1 MKKTIYVCPKCGK
14 ALNFS
19 DNPEYTF
26 QCFDCDEDF
35 YAFEAVEKEFD
46 RIEGVKDFTNLVD
59 VAERIN
65 AIKNQVIEENTKLV
79 AIKSND
85 IIGQIGEYIYATI
98 KPVLESKIT
107 NNSKFRENTEIRTM
121 HLKFNFLPDGYSYH
135 KTTPYNAS
143 LVLCHAGCYSTMVC
157 FNKDLCIVVDD
168 AEVVER
174 ERRVLPDIVAEWK
187 QFKDSMNHVIPEA
200 IDAYNKSNAKQAEE
214 TQKRMDVI
222 NNFKL

>member
-35 YAFEAVEKEFD
+35 YSFEAVEKEFD

-59 VAERIN
+59 VAARIN
-65 AIKNQVIEENTKLV
+65 AIKNQVVEESTKLV

-98 KPVLESKIT
+98 KPVLESKII
-107 NNSKFRENTEIRTM
+107 NNSKFRENAEIRTM
-121 HLKFNFLPDGYSYH
+121 HLKFNFLPDDYKYH
-135 KTTPYNAS
+135 RTTPYNAS
-143 LVLCHAGCYSTMVC
+143 LVLCGAGCHSTMVC
-157 FNKDLCIVVDD
+157 FNKDGCIVVDD
-168 AEVVER
+168 ADVVER
-174 ERRVLPDIVAEWK
+174 ERRVLSDIVAEWK
-187 QFKDSMNHVIPEA
+187 QFKDSMNRVIPEA

-214 TQKRMDVI
+214 AQNRIDAI
-222 NNFKL
+222 NNFRL

>member
-65 AIKNQVIEENTKLV
+65 AIKNQAMEESTKLV

-98 KPVLESKIT
+98 NPVLKSKIT
-107 NNSKFRENTEIRTM
+107 NNSKFRENTEIRTT

-135 KTTPYNAS
+135 RTTQYNAS
-143 LVLCHAGCYSTMVC
+143 LVLRVAGCYSTMVC
-157 FNKDLCIVVDD
+157 FNTDGCIVVDD
-168 AEVVER
+168 ATVIER
-174 ERRVLPDIVAEWK
+174 ERRVLPDIVDEWK
-187 QFKDSMNHVIPEA
+187 QFKESMNRVIPEA
-200 IDAYNKSNAKQAEE
+200 IDAYNQSNAKQAEE
-214 TQKRMDVI
+214 AQKRMDVV